1 MSRLFYSF
9 YAHFSHIFEPRFRS
23 LIIIIIIIII
33 NNNNN
38 NNNNNNKD
46 VLIVDTN
53 TNKLNEYSCQNTIH
67 KKLAIT
73 TQ

>member
-23 LIIIIIIIII
+23 LI
-33 NNNNN
+33 NNNN

-53 TNKLNEYSCQNTIH
+53 TNKLEEYSYQNTIH

>member
-1 MSRLFYSF
+1 M
-9 YAHFSHIFEPRFRS
+9 IKD
-23 LIIIIIIIII
+23 
-33 NNNNN
+33 
-38 NNNNNNKD
+38 NNKD

-53 TNKLNEYSCQNTIH
+53 TNKLKEYSYQNTIH

>member
-9 YAHFSHIFEPRFRS
+9 YAHFSHISEPRFRS
-23 LIIIIIIIII
+23 LI

-38 NNNNNNKD
+38 NDNNNDNNNNKD

-53 TNKLNEYSCQNTIH
+53 TNKLKEYSYQNTIH

>member
-23 LIIIIIIIII
+23 LI
-33 NNNNN
+33 NNKNNNN

-53 TNKLNEYSCQNTIH
+53 NNKLKEYSYQNTIH
-67 KKLAIT
+67 KKLKIA
-73 TQ
+73 TQDLTL